1 MVKTIKIPRDVIQN
15 GRRIVKAFRFVET
28 MIFSLPVQSF
38 FTERE
43 ESLQLLRCAFVKN
56 EAILQRGE
64 GREQKIVSR
73 EKQKIIRFG
82 AEKSGVQA
90 DR

>member
-56 EAILQRGE
+56 EAILQRRG
-64 GREQKIVSR
+64 GEQKIVSR

>member
-1 MVKTIKIPRDVIQN
+1 MVKTIKIPRGVIQN

-28 MIFSLPVQSF
+28 IFSLPVQSF

-56 EAILQRGE
+56 EAILQRRG
-64 GREQKIVSR
+64 GEQKIVSR